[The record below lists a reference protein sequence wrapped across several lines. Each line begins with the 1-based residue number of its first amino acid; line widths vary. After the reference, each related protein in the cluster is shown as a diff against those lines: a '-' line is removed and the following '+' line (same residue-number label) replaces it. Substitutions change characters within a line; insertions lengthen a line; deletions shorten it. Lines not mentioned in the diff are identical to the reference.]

1 MEALLA
7 GGEED
12 KMNLRITL
20 ILIILL
26 SWFSVLG
33 VLIFQSDIGEE
44 KEEVDISY
52 FYRISSGDIR
62 NISITNNSKK
72 LSWHLQDNIWYFDQ
86 LNGIPADSYRWGGI
100 IDLLQGPKLYRTISE
115 NIDDKAKYGLDNP
128 ATEISIFL
136 DSGDKRTLFI
146 GNETPDLTN
155 NYAYLEGDEK
165 LVMVDATWKNVLT
178 RLVEEPPYPKWM
190 NKINTE
196 EVVEVVLIN
205 NGEIIKAFS
214 KKGTDWFACYIPL
227 SSSPCLGDEK
237 VKPEPI
243 LNFLIDFSDLNILNS
258 VQLNMMFAED
268 YSKYGLGLDAPYV
281 DIKTI
286 SRDQFGVN
294 TLYNTSI
301 SIGNLNEEDTGY
313 FAVAAE
319 TKDVILIE
327 KEWAD
332 KILSFFK

>member
-72 LSWHLQDNIWYFDQ
+72 LSWHLEDNIWYFDQ

-237 VKPEPI
+237 VEPEPI

>member
-1 MEALLA
+1 VVLLA

-44 KEEVDISY
+44 KEENDISY

-72 LSWHLQDNIWYFDQ
+72 LSWHLEDNTWYFDNY
-86 LNGIPADSYRWGGI
+86 NGIPTDAFRWGGI
-100 IDLLQGPKLYRTISE
+100 IDLLQGPQLYRTIAE

-128 ATEISIFL
+128 STEISIFL
-136 DSGDKRTLFI
+136 ESGDKRTLFI
-146 GNETPDLTN
+146 GNATPDLTN

-165 LVMVDATWKNVLT
+165 LVMVDATWKAVLT

-190 NKINTE
+190 NKINTD

-214 KKGTDWFACYIPL
+214 KNGYDWFSCYIPL
-227 SSSPCLGDEK
+227 SSSPCYGDEI
-237 VKPEPI
+237 VNSDPI
-243 LNFLIDFSDLNILNS
+243 LDFLVDFSKLNILGA
-258 VQLNMMFAED
+258 VQLNLMFTED
-268 YSKYGLGLDAPYV
+268 YSKYGLDLDAPYV
-281 DIKTI
+281 DVKTI

-294 TLYNTSI
+294 TLYNTSL
-301 SIGNLNEEDTGY
+301 SIGNLNEEKTGY

-332 KILSFFK
+332 KILSFFN

>member
-1 MEALLA
+1 LEALLA